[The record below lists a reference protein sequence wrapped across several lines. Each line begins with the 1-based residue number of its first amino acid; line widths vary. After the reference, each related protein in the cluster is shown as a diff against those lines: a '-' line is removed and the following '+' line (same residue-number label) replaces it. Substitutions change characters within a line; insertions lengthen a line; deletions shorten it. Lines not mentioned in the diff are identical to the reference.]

1 MANTSE
7 SVLDQES
14 LDTLRALDRPGQP
27 SVLVKIVTT
36 FLDSAT
42 VQADELRQAVAEID
56 LVGVRRVAHMLRSSA
71 ANVGAMGLSEIC
83 GRLEEAACDR
93 NADAIAPLHDEF
105 IAQHR
110 AAESALK
117 SELSGEL
124 TPTP

>member
-27 SVLVKIVTT
+27 SVLVNIVTT

-71 ANVGAMGLSEIC
+71 ANVGGHGPERNLWATGGGGLRQKC
-83 GRLEEAACDR
+83 GR
-93 NADAIAPLHDEF
+93 
-105 IAQHR
+105 HR
-110 AAESALK
+110 AVA
-117 SELSGEL
+117 
-124 TPTP
+124 